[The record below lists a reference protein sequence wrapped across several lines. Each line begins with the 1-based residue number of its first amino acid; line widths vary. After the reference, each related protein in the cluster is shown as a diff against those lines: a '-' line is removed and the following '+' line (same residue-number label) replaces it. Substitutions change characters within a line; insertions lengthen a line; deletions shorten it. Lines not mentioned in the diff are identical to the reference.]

1 MHPKLEHFKMRNR
14 DRGLEFKILI
24 KFLIFEWTQNVT
36 FFFVV
41 VTYNV
46 SLTYNWKATGTWGT
60 YTEKSKFY
68 FIFLFCKYVSFYV
81 HSRLD

>member
-41 VTYNV
+41 TYIQQ
-46 SLTYNWKATGTWGT
+46 ATGTWGT

-68 FIFLFCKYVSFYV
+68 FILFFYFV
-81 HSRLD
+81 NMWAFMYTVG